1 MLNGVD
7 FWAVGGLLDQA
18 NVAWDDQLSGAMPPS
33 LIDLHHDEVVSESLA
48 EMLQEEIHRR
58 RVSGRQNQG
67 DKPPERRRESSKDI
81 HRLTDQP
88 PQGQKAECQA
98 VPSTVW
104 IERSGQSV
112 PHRCRHDQNRSLI
125 VGFPC
130 CDCCLNL
137 RREVFL
143 KRSCSSLL
151 PLGCF
156 GRGMSLRHPCRL
168 LTPEYN
174 CARIKL
180 TVPRTGCTLCE
191 LKFSSHTGGSHDQ
204 EQDSEYNTRIV
215 SAREVHSR
223 HRHHPGNS
231 QEYGAQ
237 VSAPSGTGGH
247 ASSAT

>member
-1 MLNGVD
+1 MLLEMISSRERCHP
-7 FWAVGGLLDQA
+7 AY
-18 NVAWDDQLSGAMPPS
+18 PS
-33 LIDLHHDEVVSESLA
+33 LHHDEVVSESLA

-67 DKPPERRRESSKDI
+67 YKPPERRRESSKDI

-104 IERSGQSV
+104 IERSGHSV

-137 RREVFL
+137 RRKVFL

-156 GRGMSLRHPCRL
+156 GRGMSLRHPCR
-168 LTPEYN
+168 
-174 CARIKL
+174 
-180 TVPRTGCTLCE
+180 
-191 LKFSSHTGGSHDQ
+191 SSK
-204 EQDSEYNTRIV
+204 R
-215 SAREVHSR
+215 
-223 HRHHPGNS
+223 
-231 QEYGAQ
+231 
-237 VSAPSGTGGH
+237 
-247 ASSAT
+247 